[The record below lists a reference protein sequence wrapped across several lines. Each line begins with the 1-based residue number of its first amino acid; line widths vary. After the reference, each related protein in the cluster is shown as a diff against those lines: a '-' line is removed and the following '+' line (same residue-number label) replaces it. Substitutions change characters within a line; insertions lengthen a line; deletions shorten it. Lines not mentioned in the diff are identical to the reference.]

1 MSILALDIGGT
12 AIKSGLLEED
22 GSFLL
27 SAEHPSDAHRG
38 GPFLMQ
44 RLYEIINLYS
54 GYDRI
59 GISTAGQVDSENGVI
74 VFANQNIPDYT
85 GMHVRDMVAERFHVP
100 VFIENDVNCAA
111 LGEAFYGAGKEYSDF
126 LCLTYGT
133 GIGGAIIINH
143 RLYKGYKGIAAE
155 FGHMVTH
162 ANGLPCGCGLSGC
175 YEQYA
180 STKALVREAQ
190 KADKDCSS
198 GRAIFAK
205 LAEAKNIAAKAAV
218 DHWIDE
224 ILIGLASLI
233 HVFNPPCIVL
243 GGGIMNEDY
252 ILNEISAKLPQHV
265 MESCRDTAIKK
276 ASLGNKAGMLGAM
289 KLTLND

>member
-1 MSILALDIGGT
+1 MSILALDVGGT

-27 SAEHPSDAHRG
+27 SAEHPSDAHKG
-38 GPFLMQ
+38 GPFLME
-44 RLYEIINLYS
+44 RIYEIISLYS
-54 GYDRI
+54 GYDKI
-59 GISTAGQVDSENGVI
+59 GISTAGQVDAKNGVI
-74 VFANQNIPDYT
+74 VFANQNIPHYT
-85 GMHVRDMVAERFHVP
+85 GMQVRELVAERFHVP
-100 VFIENDVNCAA
+100 VFVENDVNCAA
-111 LGEAFYGAGKEYSDF
+111 LGEAYYGAGKGFDDF

-133 GIGGAIIINH
+133 GIGGAIIINR
-143 RLYKGYKGIAAE
+143 RLYKGFKGIAAE

-162 ANGLPCGCGLSGC
+162 ANGLPCGCGLFGC

-180 STKALVREAQ
+180 STRALVREAR
-190 KADKDCSS
+190 KADEDCES

-205 LAEAKNIAAKAAV
+205 LESPAVQKAV
-218 DHWIDE
+218 DCWIDE
-224 ILIGLASLI
+224 IIIGLASLI

-252 ILNEISAKLPQHV
+252 ILNEIRNKLPRHV
-265 MESCRDTAIKK
+265 MESCRDTVINK